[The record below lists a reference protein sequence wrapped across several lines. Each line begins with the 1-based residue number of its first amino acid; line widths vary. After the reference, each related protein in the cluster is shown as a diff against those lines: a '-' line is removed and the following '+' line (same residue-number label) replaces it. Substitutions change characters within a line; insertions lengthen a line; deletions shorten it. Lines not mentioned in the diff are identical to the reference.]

1 VALAARGARNMDEG
15 DEPIGED
22 AERVELA
29 RQARR
34 IHIKSIV
41 AGLALTVLTF
51 FAPE

>member
-1 VALAARGARNMDEG
+1 MDAG
-15 DEPIGED
+15 DEPIAED
-22 AERVELA
+22 AERAELS

-34 IHIKSIV
+34 IHVKSIV